1 MIALTCRRCQ
11 STHLC
16 KNGHTK
22 DGRQKFHCQ
31 NCNFY
36 STLETNHDKRAQ
48 QNTMIEKL
56 SAERNSIRS
65 IARATGLNKDTVMR
79 VQHNQKKREAPG
91 RNHYSTQNQTDPR
104 DG

>member
-1 MIALTCRRCQ
+1 MIPLTCQRCQ
-11 STHLC
+11 SNKLR

-22 DGRQKFHCQ
+22 DGHQKFHCQ

-36 STLETNHDKRAQ
+36 STLQTQHDKRAEQ
-48 QNTMIEKL
+48 HAMIEKL

-79 VQHNQKKREAPG
+79 IQHNQKKRET
-91 RNHYSTQNQTDPR
+91 SS
-104 DG
+104 

>member
-11 STHLC
+11 STHLR

-31 NCNFY
+31 TCNFY
-36 STLETNHDKRAQ
+36 STLETHHEKRAQ
-48 QNTMIEKL
+48 QNAMIEKL

-65 IARATGLNKDTVMR
+65 IARAVGLNKDTVMR
-79 VQHNQKKREAPG
+79 VQHDQKKHETIG
-91 RNHYSTQNQTDPR
+91 
-104 DG
+104 